1 MCRLFSDYGKFCSHP
16 LDSDSDND
24 GINDGNEYIIGTNPI
39 DHDSDDDGLT
49 DGLELGVTGDIFD
62 EEYNP
67 NSCATKDG
75 NNQLTN
81 CYETWQPDEDDLSTT
96 NPKEADSDS
105 DGIDD
110 GDEDANKNGKLD
122 EGETAADLFDTD
134 EGGRSDFEEIF
145 TDSTDPRNPDDD
157 IGDSD
162 GAVSYTHLT
171 LPTNR
176 EV

>member
-1 MCRLFSDYGKFCSHP
+1 M
-16 LDSDSDND
+16 
-24 GINDGNEYIIGTNPI
+24 
-39 DHDSDDDGLT
+39 
-49 DGLELGVTGDIFD
+49 
-62 EEYNP
+62 
-67 NSCATKDG
+67 
-75 NNQLTN
+75 
-81 CYETWQPDEDDLSTT
+81 STT

-122 EGETAADLFDTD
+122 DGETAADLFDTD

-162 GAVSYTHLT
+162 GDGLFDH
-171 LPTNR
+171 R
-176 EV
+176 EEELGTDPDLADTDGDGINVVMKLLFISLIL